1 MLMMHSAWLI
11 ILFAA
16 FVKADDDWDDFTNN
30 LATDLAPLITLFGER
45 LTKQFLSE
53 SISALDNVIFAL
65 SPLGVL
71 TAVVSVIRICGSSS
85 LRAFVGRA
93 QEGPAEAESELL
105 PCVSESTA
113 ELFNDGG
120 VARVFGRPKIMEIVS
135 WEENHNNDGTTTRMG
150 TMKEALEQGAWSC
163 KGKTA
168 PSELPELDIPNLSLN
183 KGIKRRGQGWFY
195 CAAVLGVVLQSG
207 TIIYAA
213 LTVFVFPQ
221 HFKKDDKAVA
231 SYAFPFYFI
240 GTTLL
245 FIGMFFCAFIMERS
259 SKEFYLKPEKPST
272 IYWVQPGNQD
282 VGDQAF
288 NAFLAVKDDPDEYIK
303 SVRDRRFDRKYMEI
317 YSTLA
322 STLLGFILQF
332 VGLRGLH
339 ASVILAQLGS
349 TFLMAIIRTCL
360 RTERMAPGENK
371 MRGDRELTSDKKQEL
386 DCFAF
391 HLENMHSF
399 DLVPLPDRPANMPSP
414 RFTPHVGSPLAKQ
427 IIRTRVQLA
436 KLTSNSNQSLNVNWN
451 DMPIRQVAR
460 KLAKAIEST
469 MDLMNNW
476 DVEFGTTYEFRL
488 AFKCQQADS
497 KSKLEPPGTYSIG
510 LMRCGDVLRWKI
522 DPNELEAVLGLWVWS
537 LHKSNKHWRKSK
549 FCRLVGLDV
558 NEASL
563 EETYLYFHKWIFR
576 QTEVRFTSADALDY
590 PQQLFIPESEDDLS
604 EKTILTMSTTSSL
617 ECMAAHDIF
626 VQFLKEAMINLKELG
641 GEVDI
646 EPGIR
651 GSFLGS
657 STRINELVAEFENSR
672 LGTRED
678 ALLCIVPVLK
688 KRNFLPKLSAD
699 SPMIKKRIKTLVK
712 QGKWE
717 TVFGLLRWIC
727 ARSEGSEL
735 DDSLHELGFLCRHA
749 VLSNNSLVR
758 TEGAEQI
765 YRLLKSEIR
774 DEFFQTCR
782 FPVPSNWKTSPY
794 RRSFWG
800 AFRAQLGWVAWEI
813 SKNDPEMKTIQ
824 DNLKNMAVQEALF
837 NIHDPNH
844 ETEDLKT
851 ATRVL
856 KHWLTIDH
864 DCEGGLSS
872 VEDGDEICFDWTIR
886 NNHYALLYFLLLRMI
901 ELSPDFPDILQ
912 VAYSASIKYRSQWAV
927 ELLLRHQINID
938 IVDGGNHSA
947 LVQCIA
953 LNDLG
958 GAHMLLDYGASANGA
973 EVTRAP
979 RPLIAAIET
988 GNADMM
994 ELLLRYG
1001 ASPHAFDKR
1010 GVTPMWWAGRSGE
1023 TKLVEVLLRHGAP
1036 IDPAECYKTPLLF
1049 AAGEEQLDML
1059 TFLIER
1065 GADLN
1070 TRDEHGHTALM
1081 SAAMTAKSE
1090 VVELLVRNGAD
1101 VHMHNSKGLTAL
1113 DMIREEHRNFV
1124 ENIPYQQQHMSPGDL
1139 ELAKKLESRC
1149 LHIIATLEQA
1159 GPHPALS

>member
-1 MLMMHSAWLI
+1 MLMMHLAWLI

-135 WEENHNNDGTTTRMG
+135 WEENHNNGGTTTRMG

-195 CAAVLGVVLQSG
+195 CAAVLGGVLQSG

-303 SVRDRRFDRKYMEI
+303 SVRDRRFDRKYVEI

-391 HLENMHSF
+391 HLENMNSF
-399 DLVPLPDRPANMPSP
+399 DLVPIPDRLASMPSP
-414 RFTPHVGSPLAKQ
+414 RFTPHTGNPLAKQ

-436 KLTSNSNQSLNVNWN
+436 KLTSNSNQGLNVNWD

-469 MDLMNNW
+469 IDLMNNW
-476 DVEFGTTYEFRL
+476 GVEFGTTFEFRL
-488 AFKCQQADS
+488 AFKCQQVDS
-497 KSKLEPPGTYSIG
+497 KSIPEPPGTYSIG

-537 LHKSNKHWRKSK
+537 LHKSSKHWRESK

-576 QTEVRFTSADALDY
+576 QTEARLVSSDAIGDT
-590 PQQLFIPESEDDLS
+590 QRLFISEPEEDLS
-604 EKTILTMSTTSSL
+604 EKSVLVLRTNNPL
-617 ECMAAHDIF
+617 EYQAAQDIF
-626 VQFLKEAMINLKELG
+626 VHFFKEAMTYLKRLG

-657 STRINELVAEFENSR
+657 STRINELVTELERSG

-688 KRNFLPKLSAD
+688 KQHLLPDLAAD
-699 SPMIKKRIKTLVK
+699 SPMVKTRVKALVE
-712 QGKWE
+712 QGNWE
-717 TVFGLLRWIC
+717 CVFALIRWLC
-727 ARSEGSEL
+727 ERSDGPEL
-735 DDSLHELGFLCRHA
+735 ERSTYELGYLCRQA
-749 VLSNNSLVR
+749 MLGDSAMAQSQG
-758 TEGAEQI
+758 TEQI
-765 YRLLKSEIR
+765 YRLLKSDVR
-774 DEFFQTCR
+774 DAFFQSRAHLVHRDWTKSQNR
-782 FPVPSNWKTSPY
+782 VNWWN
-794 RRSFWG
+794 SFC
-800 AFRAQLGWVAWEI
+800 AQLGWIAWEI
-813 SKNDPEMKTIQ
+813 AKGNPEMSSAQ
-824 DNLKNMAVQEALF
+824 NALNNLGVKQELY
-837 NIHDPNH
+837 NIIDPLH
-844 ETEDLKT
+844 ETEYLHISR
-851 ATRVL
+851 RVF
-856 KHWLTIDH
+856 KHWLTISIPDL
-864 DCEGGLSS
+864 EAGLSS
-872 VEDGDEICFDWTIR
+872 SEDCDDFCFGWAIQ
-886 NNHYALLYFLLLRMI
+886 NNHYALLYFSILRVI
-901 ELSPDFPDILQ
+901 ELSEQLPDLIPSVYANSARHRSKWAIQ
-912 VAYSASIKYRSQWAV
+912 V
-927 ELLLRHQINID
+927 LLRHGMNID
-938 IVDGGNHSA
+938 AVNSVNQTA
-947 LVQCIA
+947 LIQCIA
-953 LNDLG
+953 RVDLAG
-958 GAHMLLDYGASANGA
+958 VRILLENGANANGGDK
-973 EVTRAP
+973 TLGP
-979 RPLIAAIET
+979 KPLFAALDI
-988 GNADMM
+988 GNVDTL
-994 ELLLRYG
+994 ELILQYG
-1001 ASPHAFDKR
+1001 ASPHSFDSR
-1010 GVTPMWWAGRSGE
+1010 GISAMWWASRSGDV
-1023 TKLVEVLLRHGAP
+1023 KIVDALLRHGAP
-1036 IDPAECYKTPLLF
+1036 VNSIDYTLLMF
-1049 AAGEEQLDML
+1049 AASEGQLDML
-1059 TFLIER
+1059 TFLIEK
-1065 GADLN
+1065 GADIDA
-1070 TRDEHGHTALM
+1070 RDREGHTALM
-1081 SAAMTAKSE
+1081 HAALGAKLSALE
-1090 VVELLVRNGAD
+1090 ILVQRGAN
-1101 VHMHNSKGLTAL
+1101 VHLQNNQGLTAL
-1113 DMIREEHRNFV
+1113 DLARKKEDRFVDTTIQHQHNMGFSDRDSASNRNAIF
-1124 ENIPYQQQHMSPGDL
+1124 G
-1139 ELAKKLESRC
+1139 R
-1149 LHIIATLEQA
+1149 IIALL
-1159 GPHPALS
+1159 GHSSH

>member
-399 DLVPLPDRPANMPSP
+399 DLVPLPDGLANMPSP
-414 RFTPHVGSPLAKQ
+414 RFTPHVGSPLAKPL
-427 IIRTRVQLA
+427 IRTRVQLA
-436 KLTSNSNQSLNVNWN
+436 RLTSKSNQSLNVNWD

-476 DVEFGTTYEFRL
+476 GVELGTTFEFRL
-488 AFKCQQADS
+488 AFKCQQDDS
-497 KSKLEPPGTYSIG
+497 KSIEEPPGTYSIG
-510 LMRCGDVLRWKI
+510 LMRCGDVLRWRV

-537 LHKSNKHWRKSK
+537 LLKSNEHWRGSK

-558 NEASL
+558 NEARL

-576 QTEVRFTSADALDY
+576 QTDARLVSSDAIDNARR
-590 PQQLFIPESEDDLS
+590 LFICEPKEDLS
-604 EKTILTMSTTSSL
+604 VKTVLTLKTKSPL
-617 ECMAAHDIF
+617 EYLAAQDIF
-626 VQFLKEAMINLKELG
+626 VEFLKEVMGNMKELG

-646 EPGIR
+646 EPVIR
-651 GSFLGS
+651 GSFLAS
-657 STRINELVAEFENSR
+657 STRINELAAEFEDSGLGSR
-672 LGTRED
+672 EN
-678 ALLCIVPVLK
+678 ALLCIIPVLK
-688 KRNFLPKLSAD
+688 KCDLLPELAAD
-699 SPMIKKRIKTLVK
+699 SPMVNARIKTLVK
-712 QGKWE
+712 QGKWKS
-717 TVFGLLRWIC
+717 VFELLRWIC

-735 DDSLHELGFLCRHA
+735 ERSVYELGFLCRHA
-749 VLSNNSLVR
+749 MLSNTSAVR
-758 TEGAEQI
+758 IEGAEQI
-765 YRLLKSEIR
+765 YRLLQSNVR
-774 DEFFQTCR
+774 DELFQTFRLSRPFSWVQSKYWLDWWC
-782 FPVPSNWKTSPY
+782 
-794 RRSFWG
+794 

-813 SKNDPEMKTIQ
+813 SKDDPDMKTIQ
-824 DNLKNMAVQEALF
+824 GNLKSMGVHEALF
-837 NIHDPNH
+837 NIEDP
-844 ETEDLKT
+844 TCQTGDLRT
-851 ATRVL
+851 TMRVM
-856 KHWLTIDH
+856 KDWLAVDH
-864 DCEGGLSS
+864 DRDRGLPS
-872 VEDGDEICFDWTIR
+872 VEDGDEICFDWAIR
-886 NNHYALLYFLLLRMI
+886 NNHFALLYFFLRKMVELSAQLPDLPIIAYTTSARCRSDWAMEVLLRNDIDIDMVDSEKNSALIHCIAIGDLESVRMMLKYGANVNGDDKILGHKPLTTAI
-901 ELSPDFPDILQ
+901 ELG
-912 VAYSASIKYRSQWAV
+912 
-927 ELLLRHQINID
+927 H
-938 IVDGGNHSA
+938 
-947 LVQCIA
+947 
-953 LNDLG
+953 
-958 GAHMLLDYGASANGA
+958 
-973 EVTRAP
+973 
-979 RPLIAAIET
+979 IEI
-988 GNADMM
+988 M
-994 ELLLRYG
+994 ELLLYHG
-1001 ASPHAFDKR
+1001 A
-1010 GVTPMWWAGRSGE
+1010 TPDIPGKHRLPAIWWAGQCGR
-1023 TKLVEVLLRHGAP
+1023 VEAMDILLRHGAEINLAP
-1036 IDPAECYKTPLLF
+1036 YGATSALTY
-1049 AAGEEQLDML
+1049 AARTEQLDML
-1059 TFLIER
+1059 AFLIDK
-1065 GADLN
+1065 GADIDA
-1070 TRDEHGHTALM
+1070 RDNQNHTPLM
-1081 SAAMTAKSE
+1081 SAATDANLE
-1090 VVELLVRNGAD
+1090 VLEFLWKNGAD
-1101 VHMHNSKGLTAL
+1101 VQLRSDEGLTAL
-1113 DMIREEHRNFV
+1113 ELVRRKEQNFV
-1124 ENIPYQQQHMSPGDL
+1124 ARQQYEPNMGFLDVNSAIDWHSRSLRAIAFL
-1139 ELAKKLESRC
+1139 E
-1149 LHIIATLEQA
+1149 ATCDDKSGQ
-1159 GPHPALS
+1159 